1 MTEALL
7 ADAKLDVVA
16 CAIDTRPE
24 EGTAAKLTRNL
35 RQGRGG
41 YVLVMALRALFGGR
55 DRNEGETTAALMRE
69 RNVPTLLL
77 DDSRSD
83 EQTQDVAE
91 LAPGVLVL
99 IAGFG
104 IIGEPLLSLAPHGV
118 LAYHHGDMRRYRG
131 MPPAFWELFNDET
144 EMGVTVQRLSPGLD
158 DGAPVVERSFA
169 IGPRDMLTAVEERI
183 YDGSIDMMRD
193 ALHALARAREA
204 PARLASYGD
213 VYTLPNLREWVRF
226 QAKMARRRWR
236 A

>member
-1 MTEALL
+1 
-7 ADAKLDVVA
+7 
-16 CAIDTRPE
+16 
-24 EGTAAKLTRNL
+24 
-35 RQGRGG
+35 
-41 YVLVMALRALFGGR
+41 
-55 DRNEGETTAALMRE
+55 MRE

-91 LAPGVLVL
+91 LAPDVLVL

-158 DGAPVVERSFA
+158 DGALSSRGASPSGPATCSQPSRSESTT
-169 IGPRDMLTAVEERI
+169 GRST
-183 YDGSIDMMRD
+183 
-193 ALHALARAREA
+193 
-204 PARLASYGD
+204 
-213 VYTLPNLREWVRF
+213 
-226 QAKMARRRWR
+226 
-236 A
+236 